1 MAQQDNAPHRDDGV
15 EPIYLSDHDTYRNV
29 DLDRG
34 SCHDWQERKPVSRF
48 EVFQG
53 RTAAFLIFGQSNGAN
68 SGAECYTPKHRVFNF
83 NLFDGHCYVAQDP
96 LLGCTESRGNVM
108 TRMADM
114 AIERGL
120 FDSVLLAPIG
130 VGGSRI
136 EEWTPGGVRHRRLQ
150 VAIERA
156 RERQITFTHLLW
168 HQGESNARADGN
180 GERYAAC
187 LRQIHASLRRY
198 GVAAPLF
205 VAQATVCRSP
215 PNEAIR
221 AAQRAVVDPAL
232 GIVAGPD
239 TDTIGPEHRFDECH
253 MTASGLVRHAELWTN
268 VLSDYEARA

>member
-1 MAQQDNAPHRDDGV
+1 MSHRDDNQRSDGI
-15 EPIYLSDHDTYRNV
+15 EPIFLSDHDTYQNV
-29 DLDRG
+29 DLNRG
-34 SCHDWQERKPVSRF
+34 SCHDWQARMPVSRF

-53 RTAAFLIFGQSNGAN
+53 RTAAILIFGQSNGAN
-68 SGAECYTPKHRVFNF
+68 SGAEPYTPKRRVYNF

-96 LLGCTESRGNVM
+96 LLGCTESRGNVV

-114 AIERGL
+114 LIERDV

-150 VAIERA
+150 VAIQRA
-156 RERQITFTHLLW
+156 RERQIEFTHLLW
-168 HQGESNARADGN
+168 HQGESNARADGD

-187 LRQIHASLRRY
+187 FRSIHAAIRRY
-198 GVAAPLF
+198 GVGAPIF

-221 AAQRAVVDPAL
+221 AAQRAVVDPKL
-232 GIVAGPD
+232 GIFAGPD
-239 TDTIGPEHRFDECH
+239 TDTIGLEHRFDDCH
-253 MTASGLVRHAELWTN
+253 MAASGLVMHAEMWTEI
-268 VLSDYEARA
+268 LSAYEARA